1 MLADEAPDVERSAIV
16 HKTVIEGLTCYQE
29 IYKEKKCSAKQ
40 PTIRAFFQP
49 VAAMV
54 AHEGDKIMSGF
65 LKNLSWIPEF
75 IPSKQCQLCGKEF
88 VNRSNLNIHIRDSH
102 SNQQGPFECE
112 ICGKTVKNFSCL
124 RVHMYNKHRKNT

>member
-1 MLADEAPDVERSAIV
+1 MTLDHV
-16 HKTVIEGLTCYQE
+16 VIE
-29 IYKEKKCSAKQ
+29 
-40 PTIRAFFQP
+40 
-49 VAAMV
+49 V
-54 AHEGDKIMSGF
+54 GF

-75 IPSKQCQLCGKEF
+75 ISSKQCQLCGKEF